1 MFFQAGVVTSPL
13 PGKQPQEAL
22 HWSWSQLELPGVHAP
37 RAAAFAVGPALGA
50 EGHSLV
56 ELWLR
61 HEFWRMCAP
70 HFSSFFLVV
79 GLDCW
84 LEGGVLGAIAGGH
97 AVEDQRQKAMCSV
110 ASVPTKGL
118 LREDPPGRHCS
129 AWGLSARKQAC
140 LFWVGMLKICPPGSC
155 SVAP

>member
-50 EGHSLV
+50 EGCSLV

-84 LEGGVLGAIAGGH
+84 LEGGVLGAIAECRRRTCSGGP
-97 AVEDQRQKAMCSV
+97 KAESHVLSGLCSHE
-110 ASVPTKGL
+110 G
-118 LREDPPGRHCS
+118 PP
-129 AWGLSARKQAC
+129 
-140 LFWVGMLKICPPGSC
+140 P
-155 SVAP
+155 